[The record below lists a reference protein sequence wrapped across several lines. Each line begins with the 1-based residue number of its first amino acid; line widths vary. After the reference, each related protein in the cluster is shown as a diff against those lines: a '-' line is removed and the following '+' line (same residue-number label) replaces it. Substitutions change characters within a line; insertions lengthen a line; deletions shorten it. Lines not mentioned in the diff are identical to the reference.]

1 MVAMTTLLPSPESAV
16 DQTRILKAFCALMSG
31 ENQDAALEVLA
42 EAAREGKI
50 LAAVQ
55 TIAKG

>member
-1 MVAMTTLLPSPESAV
+1 MLTTLPPAESAV

-31 ENQDAALEVLA
+31 DNTDAALDVLA
-42 EAAREGKI
+42 EAAREGRI

-55 TIAKG
+55 TIAQG